1 MTSREE
7 IVLALK
13 YFFDVETEASAH
25 EIIGQ
30 ESDPVDTIAAALDE
44 YRKVDSCEGW
54 IKCSERMPDDGF
66 YVLVSDGHWTWVETH
81 FVEECHINNCKMWLS
96 ANPEADPRPLNTF
109 THWQPLPE
117 PPQESNDDKS

>member
-13 YFFDVETEASAH
+13 YFFDVETEASVH

-44 YRKVDSCEGW
+44 YRKVDSREGW
-54 IKCSERMPDDGF
+54 KRMPYAWAIEHKVGLPTVVFSKPNTNSWAFKDAVIKEL
-66 YVLVSDGHWTWVETH
+66 YE
-81 FVEECHINNCKMWLS
+81 
-96 ANPEADPRPLNTF
+96 APER
-109 THWQPLPE
+109 E
-117 PPQESNDDKS
+117 GNDDI

>member
-13 YFFDVETEASAH
+13 YFFDVETEASVH

-54 IKCSERMPDDGF
+54 IKCSERMPEKTDDF
-66 YVLVSDGHWTWVETH
+66 IVVSDGIVMSGISYSRRKG
-81 FVEECHINNCKMWLS
+81 FYIS
-96 ANPEADPRPLNTF
+96 ALEYDEDEKIDDV

-117 PPQESNDDKS
+117 PPRESNDDKS